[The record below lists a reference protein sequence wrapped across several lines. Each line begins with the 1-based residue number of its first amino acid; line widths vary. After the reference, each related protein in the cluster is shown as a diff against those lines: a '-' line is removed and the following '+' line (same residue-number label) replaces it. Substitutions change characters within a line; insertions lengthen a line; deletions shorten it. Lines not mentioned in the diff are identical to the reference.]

1 MFSAAAVMVCQVAL
15 SLLICSSS
23 VVGRKSIP
31 NMRDAYSDS
40 PVMVFSLPRSRMID
54 ASLLNIVKIVV
65 HDVCGSP
72 SMILLMGKKSRSY
85 VDAVTSTGCSLDGSS
100 HDAVSSPAVVVVDS
114 GGVLEVDEDGWVEV
128 TGIVVVVRTM
138 AVVVV
143 SGDDVVEVDV
153 GSVVTAGIVVV
164 LSAGMV
170 VVLVGIDEVVDG
182 LDVEAGRVEVMVV
195 NDWAIPEISTE

>member
-1 MFSAAAVMVCQVAL
+1 
-15 SLLICSSS
+15 
-23 VVGRKSIP
+23 
-31 NMRDAYSDS
+31 
-40 PVMVFSLPRSRMID
+40 MID
-54 ASLLNIVKIVV
+54 ASLLNIVKIVA

-72 SMILLMGKKSRSY
+72 SMILLMGKKCRSY

-100 HDAVSSPAVVVVDS
+100 HDAVTSPAVVVVVDS
-114 GGVLEVDEDGWVEV
+114 GAVLEVDEDGWVEV
-128 TGIVVVVRTM
+128 TGIVVVVGTM

-153 GSVVTAGIVVV
+153 GSVVVTAGIVVV